1 MEVQKIMYEG
11 SNLKEALEYLVDLGN
26 AKILDVDGNK
36 YATKNIDMVIAP
48 TPTPIQASTLTA
60 LIDYLKSNIDAK
72 ASEKLLIHIAS
83 PTSVSLYSELRNDK
97 EREEYLS
104 CKALL
109 PNNIVFGSFIDMETF
124 NIMLQSSFAA
134 NEYRKLLLQVVG
146 TIQDNAVKE
155 IGDDGVTQAVTIKTG
170 VARVGDAKVPN
181 PVTLA
186 PYRTFPEI
194 AQPES
199 KFIFRM
205 QKGPLAALFEADGG
219 AWRNKAITEIKE
231 YLRENLSGPVLKNIE
246 ILA

>member
-36 YATKNIDMVIAP
+36 YATKNIQRVKGP
-48 TPTPIQASTLTA
+48 RPEPIEAHTLTA
-60 LIDYLKSNIDAK
+60 LADYLKSGIDAK
-72 ASEKLLIHIAS
+72 ASEKLFVHVIS
-83 PTSVSLYSELRNDK
+83 PEKVALYSALRGDK
-97 EREEYLS
+97 VREEYMT
-104 CKALL
+104 CNALL
-109 PNNIVFGSFIDMETF
+109 PSNIVFDSFIDTERF
-124 NIMLQSSFAA
+124 NIMLQSSFVN
-134 NEYRKLLLQVVG
+134 NEDRKLLLQIVG
-146 TIQDNAVKE
+146 TLQDKAVKE
-155 IGDDGVTQAVTIKTG
+155 IGDDGVTQAVTIKVG
-170 VARVGDAKVPN
+170 VAQVGDAKVPN
-181 PVTLA
+181 PVILA
-186 PYRTFPEI
+186 PYRTFPEVE
-194 AQPES
+194 QPES